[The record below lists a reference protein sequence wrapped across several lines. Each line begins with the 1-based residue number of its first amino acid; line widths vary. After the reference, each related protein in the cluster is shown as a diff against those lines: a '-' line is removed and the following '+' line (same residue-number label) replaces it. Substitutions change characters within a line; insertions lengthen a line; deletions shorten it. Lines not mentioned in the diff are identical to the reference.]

1 MNLMLRQFFGISP
14 FYHHFKRFSN
24 KLTQG
29 PLARWGN
36 AQSLSKRLIPHLNSH
51 VLSHAVLHMQF
62 LCPSHL
68 FCFQF
73 QLILEHST

>member
-29 PLARWGN
+29 LLARWGN

-51 VLSHAVLHMQF
+51 LLSHAVF
-62 LCPSHL
+62 LPFQSVP
-68 FCFQF
+68 CFQF